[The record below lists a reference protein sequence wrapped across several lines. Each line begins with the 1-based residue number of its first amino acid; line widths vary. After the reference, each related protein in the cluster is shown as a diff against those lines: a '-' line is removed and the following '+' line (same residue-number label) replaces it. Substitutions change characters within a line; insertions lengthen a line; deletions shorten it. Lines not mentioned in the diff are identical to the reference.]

1 MVKVLLGFYT
11 WKRFI
16 KSLTAPCLPN
26 PNLESLDKER
36 DLVNLSF
43 NLLFVYFEVLYQL
56 QERIH
61 VPTLTHDLIVQ
72 QY

>member
-1 MVKVLLGFYT
+1 MY
-11 WKRFI
+11 
-16 KSLTAPCLPN
+16 